1 MSIISRSSCL
11 HLLFLGQTSAK
22 CLSLHWPVL
31 VLTVH
36 SLRVRKERIM
46 MHALSGYSSPRY
58 LNSSDIAPSGHIL
71 SLGRRPSNQSACY
84 EPLLQL
90 ECSTCS
96 FWSPCCFCTCFH
108 SNKPRLLT
116 SNCSYLFSSS
126 FNYNIRL

>member
-46 MHALSGYSSPRY
+46 MHALSGYSSPSVPEFFWH
-58 LNSSDIAPSGHIL
+58 SSVRSYTFP
-71 SLGRRPSNQSACY
+71 RKETQQS
-84 EPLLQL
+84 
-90 ECSTCS
+90 ECV
-96 FWSPCCFCTCFH
+96 
-108 SNKPRLLT
+108 L
-116 SNCSYLFSSS
+116 
-126 FNYNIRL
+126 